1 MLENDVG
8 NEMFLEVSKDNH
20 TIDSKNSPMY
30 QFLEIS
36 YHWDLE
42 YLFCGCLTTFSKNYL
57 FQQTST
63 NYHRWVW
70 YGYLI

>member
-42 YLFCGCLTTFSKNYL
+42 YLFCSCLTTFSKNYL

-63 NYHRWVW
+63 NYHTWASYR
-70 YGYLI
+70 YLI